1 MKTKRAAAIT
11 LEIPQNPL
19 HEFFGMLQSLADDGR
34 STGSDLVSK
43 IKSQFNN
50 RNSRNNFK
58 NYLPIII
65 LGLVGFFALFF
76 VGRFIISAF
85 EGRTL
90 GTSDS
95 RVELKGP
102 RAKTSLDK
110 TYEFPLTDDKGKE
123 IARLKFFLDDAELRD
138 EIVLGGQKAVAPKGT
153 TYLITT
159 IKLTNTSNKF
169 IEMRV
174 RNYVRL
180 SVNGN
185 TTEWQAASIHN
196 DPVEVQPQSTKL
208 TRLGFPVNDT
218 DKNLVL
224 RVGDLEGK
232 KETIKLDLTN

>member
-11 LEIPQNPL
+11 LTIPQNPL
-19 HEFFGMLQSLADDGR
+19 SEILGMLQSFADDGR
-34 STGSDLVSK
+34 NTGTDFISK

-50 RNSRNNFK
+50 RNSK
-58 NYLPIII
+58 NRIKDFLPLII
-65 LGLVGFFALFF
+65 LGVVGFTALFF

-85 EGRTL
+85 EGKTL
-90 GTSDS
+90 GSSDS

-102 RAKTSLDK
+102 RAKMSLDK

-123 IARLKFFLDDAELRD
+123 IARLKFFVDDAELRD
-138 EIVLGGQKAVAPKGT
+138 EIILGGQKAVAPKGT

-180 SVNGN
+180 NINGN
-185 TTEWQAASIHN
+185 KDEWQAASIHN

-208 TRLGFPVNDT
+208 TRLGFPINDA
-218 DKNLVL
+218 DKDLML
-224 RVGDLEGK
+224 RIGDLEGK